1 MDKCVKRLG
10 MGITSGKAAKAVENQ
25 RARKLYEEIFDED
38 SPAFVDYYFR
48 VKAAEN
54 EIFVVENEKQE
65 ILATLHLNPYEM
77 MFCSEKVKTNYIV
90 AVATRADCRHQ
101 GMMCLLLQ
109 ASLQEMYRREETF
122 TWLMPAAEAIYRPFG
137 FRFIYEKNKMTVTA
151 DVLQRA
157 ETDENWQIH
166 SDQEVSGDIFCEEAK
181 KEDLAELA
189 CFAEKQLSKL
199 AEVYTVHDIAYFE
212 QRMQEVGCEGG
223 SLILIRK
230 EKEICGYFLAL
241 KKDREAWEIVV
252 EDAVQKK
259 AFPAVLHWFGT
270 SEEKCTFTAFPQ
282 IWEQYAQSEN
292 VPAIMGRIVHLE
304 RFVCCLKIKKEQ
316 EWKIRLT
323 DSLIPENNGYFIIK
337 TGIEGGSLIRV
348 ENLSEKDKAA
358 YERLVEIS
366 RETGNGGIYAEELF
380 RLPVFLNEVV

>member
-77 MFCSEKVKTNYIV
+77 MFCGEKVKTNYIV

-101 GMMCLLLQ
+101 GMMRSLLQ
-109 ASLQEMYRREETF
+109 ASLQEMYRRKETF

-151 DVLQRA
+151 DVLRRA

-259 AFPAVLHWFGT
+259 AFPAVLHWFGA

-348 ENLSEKDKAA
+348 ENLSEKEKKMFCSMDIGQ
-358 YERLVEIS
+358 L
-366 RETGNGGIYAEELF
+366 TEELF

>member
-77 MFCSEKVKTNYIV
+77 MFCGEKAKTNYIV

-101 GMMCLLLQ
+101 GMMRSLLQ

-212 QRMQEVGCEGG
+212 QRMQEVECEGG

-259 AFPAVLHWFGT
+259 AFPAVLHWFGA

-348 ENLSEKDKAA
+348 ENLSEKEKKMFCSMDIGQ
-358 YERLVEIS
+358 L
-366 RETGNGGIYAEELF
+366 TEELF

>member
-77 MFCSEKVKTNYIV
+77 MFCGEKVKTNYIV
-90 AVATRADCRHQ
+90 AVATKADCRHQ
-101 GMMCLLLQ
+101 GMMRSLLQ

-151 DVLQRA
+151 DVLRRA

-212 QRMQEVGCEGG
+212 QRMQEVECEGG

-259 AFPAVLHWFGT
+259 AFPAVLHWFGA

-348 ENLSEKDKAA
+348 ENLSEKEKKMFCSMDIGQ
-358 YERLVEIS
+358 L
-366 RETGNGGIYAEELF
+366 TEELF

>member
-54 EIFVVENEKQE
+54 EIFVMENEKQE

-77 MFCSEKVKTNYIV
+77 MFCGERVKTNYIV

-101 GMMCLLLQ
+101 GMMRSLLQ

-137 FRFIYEKNKMTVTA
+137 FRFIYKKNKMTVTA

-212 QRMQEVGCEGG
+212 QRMQEAECEGG
-223 SLILIRK
+223 RLVLIRN
-230 EKEICGYFLAL
+230 ENRICGYFLVL
-241 KKDREAWEIVV
+241 REQREAWEIVV

-259 AFPAVLHWFGT
+259 AFPAVLHWFGA

-292 VPAIMGRIVHLE
+292 IPAIMGRIVHLE

-323 DSLIPENNGYFIIK
+323 DSLIPENNGYFIIR

-348 ENLSEKDKAA
+348 ENLSEKEKKMFCSMDIGQ
-358 YERLVEIS
+358 L
-366 RETGNGGIYAEELF
+366 TEELF

>member
-77 MFCSEKVKTNYIV
+77 MFCGEKAKTNYIV

-101 GMMCLLLQ
+101 GMMRSLLQ

-157 ETDENWQIH
+157 ETDENWQVH

-259 AFPAVLHWFGT
+259 AFPAVFHWFGA

-304 RFVCCLKIKKEQ
+304 RFVCYLKIKKEQ

-348 ENLSEKDKAA
+348 ENLSEKEKKMFCSMDIGQ
-358 YERLVEIS
+358 L
-366 RETGNGGIYAEELF
+366 TEELF

>member
-77 MFCSEKVKTNYIV
+77 MFCGEKVKTNYIV

-101 GMMCLLLQ
+101 GMMRSLLQ

-151 DVLQRA
+151 DVLRRA
-157 ETDENWQIH
+157 ETDEKWQIH

-259 AFPAVLHWFGT
+259 AFPAVLHWFGA

-348 ENLSEKDKAA
+348 ENLSEKEKKMFCSMDIGQ
-358 YERLVEIS
+358 L
-366 RETGNGGIYAEELF
+366 TEELF

>member
-48 VKAAEN
+48 VKVAEN

-77 MFCSEKVKTNYIV
+77 MFCGEKVKTNYIV

-101 GMMCLLLQ
+101 GMMRSLLQ

-199 AEVYTVHDIAYFE
+199 AEVYTVHDIVYFE

-259 AFPAVLHWFGT
+259 AFPAVLHWFGA

-292 VPAIMGRIVHLE
+292 VPAIMGRLVHLE

-348 ENLSEKDKAA
+348 ENLSEKEKKMFCSMDIGQ
-358 YERLVEIS
+358 L
-366 RETGNGGIYAEELF
+366 TEELF

>member
-1 MDKCVKRLG
+1 

-77 MFCSEKVKTNYIV
+77 MFCGEKVKTNYIV

-101 GMMCLLLQ
+101 GMMRSLLQ
-109 ASLQEMYRREETF
+109 ASLQEMYRKEETF

-137 FRFIYEKNKMTVTA
+137 FRFIYEKNKMTVMA

-157 ETDENWQIH
+157 ETDEDWQIH
-166 SDQEVSGDIFCEEAK
+166 SNQEVSGDIFCEEAK

-212 QRMQEVGCEGG
+212 QRMQEAECEGG
-223 SLILIRK
+223 RLVLIRN
-230 EKEICGYFLAL
+230 ENRICGYFLAL
-241 KKDREAWEIVV
+241 REQREAWEIVV
-252 EDAVQKK
+252 ENAVQKQ
-259 AFPAVLHWFGT
+259 AFPAVLRWLEAGR
-270 SEEKCTFTAFPQ
+270 EKCTLTAFPK
-282 IWEQYAQSEN
+282 IWEQYAKSEN

-304 RFVCCLKIKKEQ
+304 RFVRCLKTKKEQ
-316 EWKIRLT
+316 EFKIRLT
-323 DSLIPENNGYFIIK
+323 DSLIPENNGYFLIK
-337 TGIEGGSLIRV
+337 TGAGGGTV
-348 ENLSEKDKAA
+348 TKAGNLSEKKEKMFRSLDIGQ
-358 YERLVEIS
+358 L
-366 RETGNGGIYAEELF
+366 TEELYF
-380 RLPVFLNEVV
+380 INRGRRAVYLDKPRNFA

>member
-1 MDKCVKRLG
+1 VDKCVKRLG

-48 VKAAEN
+48 VKTAEN

-77 MFCSEKVKTNYIV
+77 MFCGEKVKTNYIV

-101 GMMCLLLQ
+101 GMMRSLLQ

-151 DVLQRA
+151 DVLRRA

-259 AFPAVLHWFGT
+259 AFPAVLHWFEA

-292 VPAIMGRIVHLE
+292 VPAIMGRLVHLE

-348 ENLSEKDKAA
+348 ENLSEKEKKMFCSMDIGQ
-358 YERLVEIS
+358 L
-366 RETGNGGIYAEELF
+366 TEELF

>member
-77 MFCSEKVKTNYIV
+77 MFCGEKVKTNYIV

-101 GMMCLLLQ
+101 GMMRSLLQ
-109 ASLQEMYRREETF
+109 ASLQEMYRRKETF

-151 DVLQRA
+151 DVLRRA

-212 QRMQEVGCEGG
+212 QRMQEVECEGG

-259 AFPAVLHWFGT
+259 AFPAVLHWFGA

-292 VPAIMGRIVHLE
+292 VPAIMGRLVHLE

-323 DSLIPENNGYFIIK
+323 DSFIPENNGYFIIK

-348 ENLSEKDKAA
+348 ENLSEKEKKMFCSMDIGQ
-358 YERLVEIS
+358 L
-366 RETGNGGIYAEELF
+366 TEELF

>member
-10 MGITSGKAAKAVENQ
+10 MGITSGKATKAVENQ

-77 MFCSEKVKTNYIV
+77 MFCGEKVKTNYIV

-101 GMMCLLLQ
+101 GMMRSLLQ
-109 ASLQEMYRREETF
+109 ASLQEMYRRKETF

-137 FRFIYEKNKMTVTA
+137 FRFIYEKNKMTMTA
-151 DVLQRA
+151 DVLRRA

-259 AFPAVLHWFGT
+259 AFPAVLHWFGA

-323 DSLIPENNGYFIIK
+323 DSLVPENNGYFIIK

-348 ENLSEKDKAA
+348 ENLSEKEKKMFCSMDIGQ
-358 YERLVEIS
+358 L
-366 RETGNGGIYAEELF
+366 TEELF

>member
-65 ILATLHLNPYEM
+65 ILATLHLNPYKM
-77 MFCSEKVKTNYIV
+77 MLCGEKVKTNYIV

-101 GMMCLLLQ
+101 GMMRSLLQ

-157 ETDENWQIH
+157 ETDKNWQIH

-259 AFPAVLHWFGT
+259 AFPAVLHWFGA

-348 ENLSEKDKAA
+348 ENLSEKEKKMFCSMDIGQ
-358 YERLVEIS
+358 L
-366 RETGNGGIYAEELF
+366 TEELF

>member
-10 MGITSGKAAKAVENQ
+10 MGITSGKATKAVENQ

-65 ILATLHLNPYEM
+65 ILATLHLNPYKM
-77 MFCSEKVKTNYIV
+77 MFCGEKAKTNYIV

-101 GMMCLLLQ
+101 GMMRSLLQ
-109 ASLQEMYRREETF
+109 ASLQEMYRRKETF

-259 AFPAVLHWFGT
+259 AFPAVLHWFGA

-323 DSLIPENNGYFIIK
+323 DSLVPENNGYFIIK

-348 ENLSEKDKAA
+348 ENLSEKEKKMFCSMDIGQ
-358 YERLVEIS
+358 L
-366 RETGNGGIYAEELF
+366 TEELF

>member
-1 MDKCVKRLG
+1 MDKCVKRLD

-77 MFCSEKVKTNYIV
+77 MFCGEKVKTNYIV

-101 GMMCLLLQ
+101 GMMRSLLQ

-151 DVLQRA
+151 DVLRRA

-212 QRMQEVGCEGG
+212 QRMQEVECEGG

-259 AFPAVLHWFGT
+259 AFPAVLHWFGA

-337 TGIEGGSLIRV
+337 TGIEGGNLIRV
-348 ENLSEKDKAA
+348 ENLSEKEKKMFCSMDIGQ
-358 YERLVEIS
+358 L
-366 RETGNGGIYAEELF
+366 TEELF

>member
-77 MFCSEKVKTNYIV
+77 MFCGEKVKTNYIV

-101 GMMCLLLQ
+101 GMMRSLLQ
-109 ASLQEMYRREETF
+109 ASLQEMYRRKETF

-151 DVLQRA
+151 DVLRRA

-212 QRMQEVGCEGG
+212 QRMQEVECEGG

-259 AFPAVLHWFGT
+259 AFPAVLHWFGA

-282 IWEQYAQSEN
+282 IWEQYARSEN
-292 VPAIMGRIVHLE
+292 VPAIMGRLVHLE

-348 ENLSEKDKAA
+348 ENLSEKEKKMFCSMDIGQ
-358 YERLVEIS
+358 L
-366 RETGNGGIYAEELF
+366 TEELF

>member
-77 MFCSEKVKTNYIV
+77 MFCGEKVKTNYIV

-101 GMMCLLLQ
+101 GMMRSLLQ

-151 DVLQRA
+151 DVLRRA

-166 SDQEVSGDIFCEEAK
+166 LDQEVSGDIFCEEAK

-259 AFPAVLHWFGT
+259 AFPAVLHWFGA

-348 ENLSEKDKAA
+348 ENLSEKEKKMFCSMDIGQ
-358 YERLVEIS
+358 L
-366 RETGNGGIYAEELF
+366 TEELF

>member
-77 MFCSEKVKTNYIV
+77 MFCGEKVKTNYIV

-101 GMMCLLLQ
+101 GMMRSLLQ

-137 FRFIYEKNKMTVTA
+137 FRFIYEKNQMTVTA

-181 KEDLAELA
+181 KEDLAELAELA

-259 AFPAVLHWFGT
+259 VFPAVLHWFGT

-282 IWEQYAQSEN
+282 IWEQYVQSEN

-348 ENLSEKDKAA
+348 ENLSEKEKKMFCSMDIGQ
-358 YERLVEIS
+358 L
-366 RETGNGGIYAEELF
+366 TEELF

>member
-65 ILATLHLNPYEM
+65 ILATLHLNPYKM
-77 MFCSEKVKTNYIV
+77 MFCGEKVKTNYIV

-101 GMMCLLLQ
+101 GMMRSLLQ

-151 DVLQRA
+151 DVLRRA

-212 QRMQEVGCEGG
+212 QRMQEVECEGG

-259 AFPAVLHWFGT
+259 AFPAVLHWFGA

-337 TGIEGGSLIRV
+337 TGIEGGNLIRV
-348 ENLSEKDKAA
+348 ENLSEKEKKMFCSMDIGQ
-358 YERLVEIS
+358 L
-366 RETGNGGIYAEELF
+366 TEELF

>member
-65 ILATLHLNPYEM
+65 ILATLHLNPYKM
-77 MFCSEKVKTNYIV
+77 MFCGEKAKTNYIV

-101 GMMCLLLQ
+101 GMMRSLLQ

-189 CFAEKQLSKL
+189 YFAEKQLSKL

-259 AFPAVLHWFGT
+259 AFPAVLHWFGA

-292 VPAIMGRIVHLE
+292 VPAIMGRLVHLE

-348 ENLSEKDKAA
+348 ENLSEKEKKMFCSMDI
-358 YERLVEIS
+358 RQL
-366 RETGNGGIYAEELF
+366 TEELF

>member
-10 MGITSGKAAKAVENQ
+10 MGITSGKAAKAMENQ

-77 MFCSEKVKTNYIV
+77 MFCGEKVKTNYIV

-101 GMMCLLLQ
+101 GMMRSLLQ

-137 FRFIYEKNKMTVTA
+137 FQFIYEKNKMTVTA

-223 SLILIRK
+223 RLVLIRN
-230 EKEICGYFLAL
+230 ENRICGYFLAL

-259 AFPAVLHWFGT
+259 AFPAVLHWFGA

-348 ENLSEKDKAA
+348 ENLSEKEKKIFCSMDIGQ
-358 YERLVEIS
+358 L
-366 RETGNGGIYAEELF
+366 TEELF
-380 RLPVFLNEVV
+380 RLSVFLNEVV

>member
-65 ILATLHLNPYEM
+65 ILETLHLNPYEM
-77 MFCSEKVKTNYIV
+77 MFCGEKVKTNYIV

-101 GMMCLLLQ
+101 GMMRSLLQ

-259 AFPAVLHWFGT
+259 AFPAVLHWFGA

-348 ENLSEKDKAA
+348 ENLSEKEKKMFCSMDIGQ
-358 YERLVEIS
+358 L
-366 RETGNGGIYAEELF
+366 TEELF

>member
-77 MFCSEKVKTNYIV
+77 MFCGEKVKTNYIV

-101 GMMCLLLQ
+101 GMMRSLLQ

-259 AFPAVLHWFGT
+259 AFPAVLHWFGA

-348 ENLSEKDKAA
+348 ENLSEKEKKMFCSMDIGQ
-358 YERLVEIS
+358 L
-366 RETGNGGIYAEELF
+366 AEELF

>member
-77 MFCSEKVKTNYIV
+77 MFCGERVKTNYIV

-101 GMMCLLLQ
+101 GMMRSLLQ

-137 FRFIYEKNKMTVTA
+137 FRFIYEKNKMTVMA

-157 ETDENWQIH
+157 ETDEDWQIH
-166 SDQEVSGDIFCEEAK
+166 SNQEVSGDIFCEEAK

-212 QRMQEVGCEGG
+212 QRMQEAECEGG
-223 SLILIRK
+223 RLVLIRN
-230 EKEICGYFLAL
+230 ENRICGYFLAL
-241 KKDREAWEIVV
+241 REQREAWEIVV
-252 EDAVQKK
+252 ENAVQKQ
-259 AFPAVLHWFGT
+259 AFPAVLRWLEAGR
-270 SEEKCTFTAFPQ
+270 EKCTLTAFPK
-282 IWEQYAQSEN
+282 IWEQYAKSEN

-304 RFVCCLKIKKEQ
+304 RFVRCLKTKKEQ
-316 EWKIRLT
+316 EFKIRLT
-323 DSLIPENNGYFIIK
+323 DSLIPENNGYFLIK
-337 TGIEGGSLIRV
+337 TGAGGGTV
-348 ENLSEKDKAA
+348 TKAGNLSEKKEKMFRSLDIGQ
-358 YERLVEIS
+358 L
-366 RETGNGGIYAEELF
+366 TEELF
-380 RLPVFLNEVV
+380 RLSVFLNEVV

>member
-77 MFCSEKVKTNYIV
+77 MFCGEKVKTNYIV

-101 GMMCLLLQ
+101 GMMRSLLQ
-109 ASLQEMYRREETF
+109 TSLQEMYRREETF

-151 DVLQRA
+151 DVLRRA

-252 EDAVQKK
+252 EDAVRKK

-348 ENLSEKDKAA
+348 ENLSEKEKKMFCSMDIGQ
-358 YERLVEIS
+358 L
-366 RETGNGGIYAEELF
+366 TEELF

>member
-10 MGITSGKAAKAVENQ
+10 MGITSGKATKAVENQ

-77 MFCSEKVKTNYIV
+77 MFCGEKVKTNYIV

-101 GMMCLLLQ
+101 GMMRSLLQ

-151 DVLQRA
+151 DVLRRA

-259 AFPAVLHWFGT
+259 AFPAVLHWFGA

-292 VPAIMGRIVHLE
+292 VPAIMGRLVHLE

-348 ENLSEKDKAA
+348 ENLSEKEKKMFCSMDIGQ
-358 YERLVEIS
+358 L
-366 RETGNGGIYAEELF
+366 TEELF

>member
-77 MFCSEKVKTNYIV
+77 MFCGEKVKTNYIV

-101 GMMCLLLQ
+101 GMMRSLLQ

-137 FRFIYEKNKMTVTA
+137 FRFIYEKNQMTVTA

-259 AFPAVLHWFGT
+259 VFPAVLHWFGT

-282 IWEQYAQSEN
+282 IWEQYVQSEN

-348 ENLSEKDKAA
+348 ENLSEKEKKMFCSMDIGQ
-358 YERLVEIS
+358 L
-366 RETGNGGIYAEELF
+366 TEELF

>member
-38 SPAFVDYYFR
+38 SLAFVDYYFR

-77 MFCSEKVKTNYIV
+77 MFCGEKVKTNYIV

-101 GMMCLLLQ
+101 GMMRSLLQ
-109 ASLQEMYRREETF
+109 ASLQEMYRRKETF

-151 DVLQRA
+151 DVLRRA

-212 QRMQEVGCEGG
+212 QRMQEVECDAG

-259 AFPAVLHWFGT
+259 AFPAVLHWFGA

-348 ENLSEKDKAA
+348 ENLSEKEKKMFCSMDIGQ
-358 YERLVEIS
+358 L
-366 RETGNGGIYAEELF
+366 TEELF

>member
-77 MFCSEKVKTNYIV
+77 MFCGEKVKTNYIV

-101 GMMCLLLQ
+101 GMMRSLLQ

-212 QRMQEVGCEGG
+212 QRMQEVGCEGE

-259 AFPAVLHWFGT
+259 AFPAVLHWFGA

-348 ENLSEKDKAA
+348 ENLSEKEKKMFCSMDIGQ
-358 YERLVEIS
+358 L
-366 RETGNGGIYAEELF
+366 TEELF

>member
-65 ILATLHLNPYEM
+65 ILATLHLNPYKM
-77 MFCSEKVKTNYIV
+77 MFCGEKAKTNYIV

-101 GMMCLLLQ
+101 GMMRSLLQ

-259 AFPAVLHWFGT
+259 AFPAVLHWFGA

-292 VPAIMGRIVHLE
+292 LPAIMGRLVHLE

-348 ENLSEKDKAA
+348 ENLSEKEKKMFCSMDIGQ
-358 YERLVEIS
+358 L
-366 RETGNGGIYAEELF
+366 TEELF

>member
-65 ILATLHLNPYEM
+65 ILATLHLNPYKM
-77 MFCSEKVKTNYIV
+77 MFCGEKAKTNYIV

-101 GMMCLLLQ
+101 GMMRSLLQ

-151 DVLQRA
+151 DVLRRA

-212 QRMQEVGCEGG
+212 QRMQEVECEGG

-259 AFPAVLHWFGT
+259 AFPAVLHWFGA

-323 DSLIPENNGYFIIK
+323 DSLVPENNGYFIIK

-348 ENLSEKDKAA
+348 ENLSEKEKKMFCSMDIGQ
-358 YERLVEIS
+358 L
-366 RETGNGGIYAEELF
+366 TEELF

>member
-10 MGITSGKAAKAVENQ
+10 MEITSGKAAKAVENQ

-65 ILATLHLNPYEM
+65 ILATLHLNPYKM
-77 MFCSEKVKTNYIV
+77 MFCGEKAKTNYIV

-101 GMMCLLLQ
+101 GMMRSLLQ

-166 SDQEVSGDIFCEEAK
+166 SDQEVSRDIFCEEAK

-259 AFPAVLHWFGT
+259 AFPAVFHWFGA

-348 ENLSEKDKAA
+348 ENLSEKEKKMFCSMDIGQ
-358 YERLVEIS
+358 L
-366 RETGNGGIYAEELF
+366 TEELF

>member
-77 MFCSEKVKTNYIV
+77 MFCGEKVKTNYIV

-101 GMMCLLLQ
+101 GMMRSLLQ
-109 ASLQEMYRREETF
+109 ASLQEMYRRKETF

-151 DVLQRA
+151 DVLRRA

-212 QRMQEVGCEGG
+212 QRMQEVECEGG

-259 AFPAVLHWFGT
+259 AFPAVLHWFGA

-323 DSLIPENNGYFIIK
+323 DSLVPENNGYFIIK

-348 ENLSEKDKAA
+348 ENLSEKEKKMFCSMDIGQ
-358 YERLVEIS
+358 L
-366 RETGNGGIYAEELF
+366 TEELF

>member
-77 MFCSEKVKTNYIV
+77 MFCGERVKTNYIV

-101 GMMCLLLQ
+101 GMMRSLLH

-151 DVLQRA
+151 DVLRRA
-157 ETDENWQIH
+157 ETDEKWQIH

-212 QRMQEVGCEGG
+212 QRMQEVECEGG

-259 AFPAVLHWFGT
+259 AFPAVLHWFGE
-270 SEEKCTFTAFPQ
+270 SKEKCTFTAFPQ

-348 ENLSEKDKAA
+348 ENLSEKEKKMFCSMDIGQ
-358 YERLVEIS
+358 L
-366 RETGNGGIYAEELF
+366 TEELF

>member
-77 MFCSEKVKTNYIV
+77 MFCGEKVKTNYIV

-101 GMMCLLLQ
+101 GMMRSLLQ
-109 ASLQEMYRREETF
+109 ASLQEMYRRKETF

-259 AFPAVLHWFGT
+259 AFPAVFHWFGA

-348 ENLSEKDKAA
+348 ENLSEKEKKMFCSMDIGQ
-358 YERLVEIS
+358 L
-366 RETGNGGIYAEELF
+366 TEELF

>member
-10 MGITSGKAAKAVENQ
+10 MGITSGKATKAVENQ

-77 MFCSEKVKTNYIV
+77 MFCGEKVKTNYIV

-101 GMMCLLLQ
+101 GMMRSLLQ

-137 FRFIYEKNKMTVTA
+137 FRFIYEKNKMTMTA
-151 DVLQRA
+151 DVLRRA

-189 CFAEKQLSKL
+189 YFAEKQLSKL

-259 AFPAVLHWFGT
+259 AFPAVLHWFEA

-348 ENLSEKDKAA
+348 ENLSEKEKKMFCSMDIGQ
-358 YERLVEIS
+358 L
-366 RETGNGGIYAEELF
+366 TEELF

>member
-77 MFCSEKVKTNYIV
+77 MFCGERVKTNYIV

-101 GMMCLLLQ
+101 GMMRSLLQ

-151 DVLQRA
+151 DVLRRA

-212 QRMQEVGCEGG
+212 QRMQEAECEGG
-223 SLILIRK
+223 RLVLIRN
-230 EKEICGYFLAL
+230 ENRICGYFLAL
-241 KKDREAWEIVV
+241 REQREAWEIVV
-252 EDAVQKK
+252 ENAVQKQ
-259 AFPAVLHWFGT
+259 AFPAVLRWLEAGR
-270 SEEKCTFTAFPQ
+270 EKCTLTAFPK
-282 IWEQYAQSEN
+282 IWEQYAKSEN

-304 RFVCCLKIKKEQ
+304 RFVRCLKTKKEQ
-316 EWKIRLT
+316 EFKIRLT
-323 DSLIPENNGYFIIK
+323 DSLIPENNGYFLIK
-337 TGIEGGSLIRV
+337 TGAGGGTV
-348 ENLSEKDKAA
+348 TKAGNLSEKKEKMFRSLDIGQ
-358 YERLVEIS
+358 L
-366 RETGNGGIYAEELF
+366 TEELF
-380 RLPVFLNEVV
+380 RLSVFLNEVV

>member
-10 MGITSGKAAKAVENQ
+10 MGITSGKATKAVENQ

-77 MFCSEKVKTNYIV
+77 MFCGEKVKTNYIV

-101 GMMCLLLQ
+101 GMMRSLLQ
-109 ASLQEMYRREETF
+109 ASLQEMYRRKETF

-151 DVLQRA
+151 DVLRRA
-157 ETDENWQIH
+157 ETDEKWQIH

-259 AFPAVLHWFGT
+259 AFPAVLHWFGA

-323 DSLIPENNGYFIIK
+323 DSLVPENNGYFIIK

-348 ENLSEKDKAA
+348 ENLSEKEKKMFCSMDIGQ
-358 YERLVEIS
+358 L
-366 RETGNGGIYAEELF
+366 TEELF

>member
-65 ILATLHLNPYEM
+65 ILATLHLNPYKM
-77 MFCSEKVKTNYIV
+77 MFCGEKAKTNYIV

-101 GMMCLLLQ
+101 GMMRSLLQ

-166 SDQEVSGDIFCEEAK
+166 SDQEVSRDIFCEEAK

-259 AFPAVLHWFGT
+259 AFPAVFHWFGA

-304 RFVCCLKIKKEQ
+304 RFVCYLKIKKEQ

-348 ENLSEKDKAA
+348 ENLSEKEKKMFCSMDIGQ
-358 YERLVEIS
+358 L
-366 RETGNGGIYAEELF
+366 TEELF